1 MILVRF
7 SVSLVRS
14 DVDFDTPHE
23 NYTVDKLVFASLIG
37 KRDIGC
43 FELYG
48 LVTLK
53 RPYESMSSSRSEEKN
68 NH

>member
-14 DVDFDTPHE
+14 DVDFDTPHG
-23 NYTVDKLVFASLIG
+23 NCTVDKPVFASLIG

-43 FELYG
+43 FEIGYTEN
-48 LVTLK
+48 TL
-53 RPYESMSSSRSEEKN
+53 
-68 NH
+68 